1 MERNR
6 KKRGASGLGLCLF
19 ALVALS
25 IDAQWVEFN
34 DYSNESVDAPPF
46 EGVLVLE
53 PKGLDVVEH
62 QRMNWFPP
70 VRGDLP
76 KMNLEIVYHD
86 GVVIPVE
93 RGLVTTQH
101 PHFDYIASAGSVWQ
115 DGGKNW
121 VGLPFTL
128 INRFGNC
135 THNGVFNIRYDF
147 EKVYEI
153 TVSINQET
161 CHFVQFDMKG
171 SVAEFSFE
179 SKTIPKRDDVI
190 QQYEREENARIPTAT
205 IQELEEQTGS
215 DIGDLMNVLPQ
226 DDGLS
231 ILGVYYD
238 GVHYTTECRTRG
250 EPYPYCDQMLFT
262 SFSTAKSAFP
272 ALVLMELAQQ
282 YGLDVYTE
290 QISEYLPEVE
300 ESKGVWENVSFD
312 HVGDMTSGN
321 FEIDDPMADPTPA
334 NFYADISAAEKL
346 SAALVWENG
355 APAGTKFIYQTADTF
370 ILTSALNRFLHSKNV
385 EPSDSFDYLVEKAMR
400 PLHLTPEVMASR
412 RTREDGVP
420 NAGTAFGGMGMWW
433 NRDGIVRLAKFM
445 SIDHGKVGENQILHP
460 TALAETLQRKEP
472 PKGIATKFFGAYYNN
487 GIWALPIH
495 EVLPNLFSCDVWVP
509 YMSGLSGVRVSLFP
523 NDTIIYYFND
533 TQSFPIIEAAVFANQ
548 LKSFCEE

>member
-6 KKRGASGLGLCLF
+6 KKRGVSGLGLSLL

-53 PKGLDVVEH
+53 PKGLDAVEH

-70 VRGDLP
+70 VRDDLP

-93 RGLVTTQH
+93 RGLVTSQH

-115 DGGKNW
+115 DDGKNW
-121 VGLPFTL
+121 AGLPFTL
-128 INRFGNC
+128 IHRFGNC

-161 CHFVQFDMKG
+161 CHFVQFDLQG

-179 SKTIPKRDDVI
+179 SKTIPERGDVI
-190 QQYEREENARIPTAT
+190 RQYEREENARIPTAT
-205 IQELEEQTGS
+205 IKELEERTGS
-215 DIGDLMNVLPQ
+215 DIGDLMHVLPQ

-250 EPYPYCDQMLFT
+250 DPYPYCDQMLFT

-282 YGLDVYTE
+282 FGLEVYE
-290 QISEYLPEVE
+290 EKISEYLPEVR

-334 NFYADISAAEKL
+334 NFYADISEAEKL
-346 SAALVWENG
+346 SAALVWENR

-370 ILTSALNRFLHSKNV
+370 VLVSALNRFLHSKNV
-385 EPSDSFDYLVEKAMR
+385 EPSDSFDYLVEKVMR

-433 NRDGIVRLAKFM
+433 NRDGIVRFAKFM
-445 SIDHGKVGENQILHP
+445 SLDYGKVGEHQILHP
-460 TALAETLQRKEP
+460 IALAETLQRKEP

-487 GIWALPIH
+487 GMWALPIH
-495 EVLPNLFSCDVWVP
+495 EVSPNLFSCDVWVP
-509 YMSGLSGVRVSLFP
+509 YMSGLSGVRVTLFP

>member
-1 MERNR
+1 MDRNR
-6 KKRGASGLGLCLF
+6 KHRGITGFGLCL
-19 ALVALS
+19 LTWVALS
-25 IDAQWVEFN
+25 INAQWVEFT

-46 EGVLVLE
+46 EGVLVLD
-53 PKGLDVVEH
+53 PIGLDVVEH

-76 KMNLEIVYHD
+76 KMNLEIVFHD

-101 PHFDYIASAGSVWQ
+101 PHFDYLASAGSVWQ
-115 DGGKNW
+115 DGGENW
-121 VGLPFTL
+121 VGIPFTL
-128 INRFGNC
+128 IHRFGNC
-135 THNGVFNIRYDF
+135 THNGVFNIRYDA

-153 TVSINQET
+153 NVLINQET
-161 CHFVQFDMKG
+161 CHFVKFDLQG

-179 SKTIPKRDDVI
+179 TKTMPERDEVI
-190 QQYEREENARIPTAT
+190 RQYEQEENARIPTAT
-205 IQELEEQTGS
+205 IKELEEQTGS
-215 DIGDLMNVLPQ
+215 DISDLMNVLPQ

-250 EPYPYCDQMLFT
+250 DPYPYCDQMLFT
-262 SFSTAKSAFP
+262 SFSTAKSTFP
-272 ALVLMELAQQ
+272 ALVLMRLAQQ

-290 QISEYLPEVE
+290 QISKYLPEVQ
-300 ESKGVWENVSFD
+300 ESKGVWESVTFD

-321 FEIDDPMADPTPA
+321 FEIDDPMADATPA
-334 NFYADISAAEKL
+334 NFYAHISEAEKL

-370 ILTSALNRFLHSKNV
+370 ILVSALNRYLRSKSD
-385 EPSDSFDYLVEKAMR
+385 EPSDSFDYLVENVMQ

-445 SIDHGKVGENQILHP
+445 SIDHGRVGEKQILHP
-460 TALAETLQRKEP
+460 IALAETLQRKEP
-472 PKGIATKFFGAYYNN
+472 PYGIATKFFGSYYNN
-487 GIWALPIH
+487 GMWALPIH

-509 YMSGLSGVRVSLFP
+509 YMSGLSGVRVTLFP

-533 TQSFPIIEAAVFANQ
+533 TQSFPIIEAAVYANQ
-548 LKSFCEE
+548 LRSFCEE